1 MVSLKDVFYDESKT
15 ELKLEVLKKESLD
28 DNHYKVDFELSF
40 SFGYAEVSRT
50 ISWTQGDI
58 ATLKEQ
64 ISNLNLQPGSGYI
77 TPQEPELTMFYV
89 IDDHHDNDNK
99 EEITLYITLDGGQ
112 INSQMGT
119 ETGASIKIVTTH
131 QVLQSWINQLE
142 EVFKA

>member
-15 ELKLEVLKKESLD
+15 ELKVELMKKESIGD
-28 DNHYKVDFELSF
+28 SNYKVDFILSF
-40 SFGYAEVSRT
+40 SFGYADVSRT

-64 ISNLNLQPGSGYI
+64 ISNLDLQPGSGYI

-89 IDDHHDNDNK
+89 IDEHNK

-119 ETGASIKIVTTH
+119 ETGATIKIVTTH
-131 QVLQSWINQLE
+131 HALKSWVNQLGK
-142 EVFKA
+142 VFEA